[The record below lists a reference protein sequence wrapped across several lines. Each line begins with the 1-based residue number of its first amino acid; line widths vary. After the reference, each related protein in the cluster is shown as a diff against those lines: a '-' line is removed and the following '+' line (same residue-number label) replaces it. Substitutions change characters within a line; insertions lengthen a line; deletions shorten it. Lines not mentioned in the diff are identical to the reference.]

1 MYSPSIYGSE
11 STDQKKEIEEEISK
25 AVVYVYAFEVVL
37 FENLWTRWSIRP
49 TCKRHDTVQWDQSF
63 SAHLHTIVE
72 NSKMLMC
79 LKIIKTSRPLPRRI
93 KMNR

>member
-1 MYSPSIYGSE
+1 MSLNSPSIYGSE

-37 FENLWTRWSIRP
+37 FENLWSIRP
-49 TCKRHDTVQWDQSF
+49 TCERHDTVQWGQSF

-79 LKIIKTSRPLPRRI
+79 LKIIKTT
-93 KMNR
+93 

>member
-1 MYSPSIYGSE
+1 MSLNSPSIYGSE

-37 FENLWTRWSIRP
+37 FENLWTRRSIRP
-49 TCKRHDTVQWDQSF
+49 TCERHDTVQWGQSF

-79 LKIIKTSRPLPRRI
+79 LKIIKTT
-93 KMNR
+93 